1 MPKTGMTNKS
11 FLFKAR
17 ERSYICRIPGP
28 GTDLLINRAQEKA
41 VYDAIKPLGI
51 SEHVIYM
58 SGDTGYKISEFYE
71 GARNEIP
78 EAGRTWPAVWS
89 WSIASII
96 PVSRWTI
103 PSI

>member
-1 MPKTGMTNKS
+1 MYKRQEVTDLKCLKTGMTNKS

-58 SGDTGYKISEFYE
+58 LKRQTNGVNIRIF
-71 GARNEIP
+71 
-78 EAGRTWPAVWS
+78 
-89 WSIASII
+89 
-96 PVSRWTI
+96 
-103 PSI
+103 